1 MLHDYVNLRVP
12 AWHVMGYFCWHW
24 SPFSYFLSHSP
35 FPYLFHPSPCSISW
49 HPFSALAVLFCA
61 LGLPLW
67 LALLSPHVV
76 VWTPKGPCVFTSG
89 PASRPPFAAFIP
101 VSDYSCL
108 LLHLTALRFVP
119 SLSVLIGWCFVVP
132 PLVIFLVV
140 IERVTLSRHA
150 QSYGGCRLFS
160 GAFTQARWSPSV
172 RSRSVMSHGG
182 GYKGR
187 LSQRHI
193 AGSRGTATF
202 IFLYQV
208 CPISIFKSRFF
219 SE

>member
-1 MLHDYVNLRVP
+1 MACHGLFLLTLE
-12 AWHVMGYFCWHW
+12 
-24 SPFSYFLSHSP
+24 PFQLFPIPLS
-35 FPYLFHPSPCSISW
+35 FPLSFSSISLFYLLAPLLCPSCAFLCTGSAPLAG
-49 HPFSALAVLFCA
+49 PFITTCGCMDTQGPVRFHIWAR
-61 LGLPLW
+61 
-67 LALLSPHVV
+67 LS
-76 VWTPKGPCVFTSG
+76 TSIR
-89 PASRPPFAAFIP
+89 SIIP